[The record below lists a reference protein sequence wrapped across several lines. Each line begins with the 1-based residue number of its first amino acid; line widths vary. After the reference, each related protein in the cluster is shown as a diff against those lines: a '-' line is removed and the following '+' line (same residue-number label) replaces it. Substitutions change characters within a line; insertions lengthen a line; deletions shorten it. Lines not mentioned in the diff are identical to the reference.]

1 MQAFPE
7 FRHMPM
13 SFWAMIKYVS
23 ETLGYTARRQGIVR
37 TYSIDE
43 IDELLSQNGIVVDYK
58 SKTQEQY
65 DILINGSKIVRI
77 AKQIAEEVA
86 RKSKEAFYA
95 KIKEKK
101 RDAVKVGIYDVNE
114 NEIAEMP
121 IESDE
126 GVDSSLRVGQII
138 PINY

>member
-1 MQAFPE
+1 MWGSIF
-7 FRHMPM
+7 
-13 SFWAMIKYVS
+13 KLL
-23 ETLGYTARRQGIVR
+23 LGAAAIGLTVYAGV
-37 TYSIDE
+37 
-43 IDELLSQNGIVVDYK
+43 
-58 SKTQEQY
+58 
-65 DILINGSKIVRI
+65 KIYEKI
-77 AKQIAEEVA
+77 TAKQIAEEVA

-121 IESDE
+121 IESNE

>member
-1 MQAFPE
+1 MWGTIFKLLAG
-7 FRHMPM
+7 
-13 SFWAMIKYVS
+13 AALAGLTIYAGVKIYKKI
-23 ETLGYTARRQGIVR
+23 TAQR
-37 TYSIDE
+37 
-43 IDELLSQNGIVVDYK
+43 
-58 SKTQEQY
+58 
-65 DILINGSKIVRI
+65 
-77 AKQIAEEVA
+77 IAEEVA

-101 RDAVKVGIYDVNE
+101 ANAVKVGIYDVNE

-138 PINY
+138 PIN

>member
-1 MQAFPE
+1 MWGTIF
-7 FRHMPM
+7 
-13 SFWAMIKYVS
+13 KLL
-23 ETLGYTARRQGIVR
+23 LGAAAVGLTVYAGV
-37 TYSIDE
+37 
-43 IDELLSQNGIVVDYK
+43 
-58 SKTQEQY
+58 
-65 DILINGSKIVRI
+65 KIYEKI
-77 AKQIAEEVA
+77 TAKQIAEEVA

-95 KIKEKK
+95 KIREKK